1 MDNISHYEYIT
12 KSNSIWKDIYNN
24 LKDWYKGEVSIYPAG
39 IKTGECIMPYIVV
52 TYGGGSKLSSFS
64 TVCDYYTLMLYVP
77 KQEYSLLEPFIADTK
92 EGMKRLKPKVL
103 PTHEQTSSYY
113 DDEVKAHMVSLTYK
127 NYKKL

>member
-1 MDNISHYEYIT
+1 M
-12 KSNSIWKDIYNN
+12 
-24 LKDWYKGEVSIYPAG
+24 SIYPAG

-52 TYGGGSKLSSFS
+52 AYGGGSKLSSFS

-103 PTHEQTSSYY
+103 PTHEQTSSFY